1 MPYHFN
7 MQIFTQN
14 WYLIPSLGRFAPAF
28 RYVIA
33 LMVSPFLAKL
43 NLADRLS
50 ENGWVFPKMA
60 MFFIIFIG
68 ENMGY

>member
-7 MQIFTQN
+7 MQIVTQN

-33 LMVSPFLAKL
+33 LMVSPFLARL
-43 NLADRLS
+43 NLADRLVCLKMVGFS
-50 ENGWVFPKMA
+50 PKMA
-60 MFFIIFIG
+60 MFSSFS
-68 ENMGY
+68 